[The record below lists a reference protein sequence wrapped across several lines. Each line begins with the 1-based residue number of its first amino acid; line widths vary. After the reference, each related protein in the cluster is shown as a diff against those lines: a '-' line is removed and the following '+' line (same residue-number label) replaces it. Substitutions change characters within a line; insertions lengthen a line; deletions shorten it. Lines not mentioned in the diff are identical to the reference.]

1 MAEYEAKVD
10 VEEVA
15 LIRPGANFAVTG
27 EWVEQKMVQSC
38 ETGGLSRRYLSGIVG
53 GRVAL
58 CGRGVGEGGGGEGI
72 RGPPCRQASSFRC
85 GDHAAKATTLRS
97 SRQ

>member
-58 CGRGVGEGGGGEGI
+58 CGRGVGEGGGGGG
-72 RGPPCRQASSFRC
+72 RG
-85 GDHAAKATTLRS
+85 GGGVGGGGGEKG
-97 SRQ
+97 